1 MELTS
6 ITAIEVVLRA
16 LISHNHRWKRFMART
31 LILVL
36 QAKCGACPKLVWA
49 DICLE
54 CEEVVQTFL
63 GWTILSWTSALYHYE
78 PFFFFFLKYIY
89 ALFALFTLDD
99 HHGRVW
105 SWCYNTTSYIYIYIY
120 IFIYIGE
127 HMKNDNYFGQM
138 LFLLF
143 LQINYF

>member
-6 ITAIEVVLRA
+6 ITAMEVVLRA

-63 GWTILSWTSALYHYE
+63 GWTILLWTSALYHYE
-78 PFFFFFLKYIY
+78 PFFFFLKKIYIC
-89 ALFALFTLDD
+89 LVCLVHL
-99 HHGRVW
+99 GW
-105 SWCYNTTSYIYIYIY
+105 PSWTSLELVLQYTIIYIY
-120 IFIYIGE
+120 IYIGE